1 MTMYVR
7 TVVPM
12 TITISSQDREDDV
25 VIDSRSPYKV
35 LPLWAAQRVEFQ
47 ELWDEE
53 KVEVATDTAFTNIIT
68 SIPVSELDD
77 LPSVRGLP
85 NGVAS
90 LDSSGKVPAS
100 QLPNSIMDYKGVWN
114 VSTNTPALANGTGS
128 AGDVYRVTVAGASNL
143 QGSFGPYLGVY
154 DNGGDYSPGQ
164 VVLYNGSYY
173 IRIGE
178 PNPGYP
184 PGSGYWSAAI
194 TGTVIVFDAGDY
206 AIYNGTVWE
215 KSDTTDAVASV
226 AGLTG
231 AISASGLRTALSIN
245 NVDNTSDATK
255 NSAVATLT
263 NKTLTSPTLGGTVT
277 LSGDVE
283 ATSGRYIRFGHPS
296 QTNANDGMIGAAL
309 SGTGLSIFGVQ
320 TSAGLGRVVRI
331 FGNLINDNG
340 SSYVTTTSTHTLTN
354 KTLTSPVIGAI
365 NDINGNVAGW
375 FGGTAS
381 AVNFIQ
387 MGNSPTG
394 GRPALR
400 AQGSDTNIGMQ
411 IVPKGTGTVVLADSA
426 FQFILEAVGVTSSVN
441 NLIAGNAA
449 TGTDPFLQAT
459 GTDTNVSLNL
469 RTKGTGVVKVNGVG
483 VVTTSGTQSLTNKTL
498 LSPVI
503 NDANGNAAVRFPSV
517 ASAVNWP
524 YFSNAAAN
532 NAPSIGVD
540 GSDTNINIAF
550 TSKGTGILQLFR
562 PGGHSTVQAA
572 GSFNSGN
579 INLDLRSQGT
589 GVVQAN
595 GNPVVTSVSVPA
607 TATSTGAAGQIA
619 YDSAYVYVC
628 IAANTWRRAELL
640 TW

>member
-1 MTMYVR
+1 
-7 TVVPM
+7 M
-12 TITISSQDREDDV
+12 TITLSSQDREDDL

-35 LPLWAAQRVEFQ
+35 LPLWAAKRLEFQ
-47 ELWDEE
+47 ELWAAN
-53 KVEVATDTAFTNIIT
+53 KVQVATDTNFSNVIT

-90 LDSSGKVPAS
+90 LDSSGKIPAS
-100 QLPNSIMDYKGVWN
+100 QLPNSVMEYKGVWN
-114 VSTNTPALANGTGS
+114 ASTNTPALANGTGS
-128 AGDVYRVTVAGASNL
+128 AGDVYRVAVSGASNF
-143 QGSFGPYLGVY
+143 QGSFGPYMGVY
-154 DNGGDYSPGQ
+154 NNGGDYSPGQ
-164 VVLYNGSYY
+164 IVLYDGSYY

-184 PGSGYWSAAI
+184 PGSGYWGAAI

-215 KSDTTDAVASV
+215 KSDTTLTAAVVDAPSGQDPLLVRVGGNTAFTFNQYGEFVSL
-226 AGLTG
+226 AGYG
-231 AISASGLRTALSIN
+231 IFYDGNVSSTALSSTGPLFI
-245 NVDNTSDATK
+245 
-255 NSAVATLT
+255 
-263 NKTLTSPTLGGTVT
+263 
-277 LSGDVE
+277 
-283 ATSGRYIRFGHPS
+283 TSGKSTAQNHDITLRP
-296 QTNANDGMIGAAL
+296 
-309 SGTGLSIFGVQ
+309 SGTGKISLS
-320 TSAGLGRVVRI
+320 SATVEA
-331 FGNLINDNG
+331 NG
-340 SSYVTTTSTHTLTN
+340 IPVVTTTSTH
-354 KTLTSPVIGAI
+354 
-365 NDINGNVAGW
+365 
-375 FGGTAS
+375 
-381 AVNFIQ
+381 
-387 MGNSPTG
+387 
-394 GRPALR
+394 
-400 AQGSDTNIGMQ
+400 
-411 IVPKGTGTVVLADSA
+411 
-426 FQFILEAVGVTSSVN
+426 
-441 NLIAGNAA
+441 
-449 TGTDPFLQAT
+449 
-459 GTDTNVSLNL
+459 
-469 RTKGTGVVKVNGVG
+469 
-483 VVTTSGTQSLTNKTL
+483 SLTNKTL

-503 NDANGNAAVRFPSV
+503 NDTNGNAAVRFPSV

-562 PGGHSTVQAA
+562 PGGHSTIQAA

-595 GNPVVTSVSVPA
+595 GNPVVTRVSVPS

-628 IAANTWRRAELL
+628 IAANTWRRAALS